1 LFFAGLYLLGGGLGP
16 VVVGLL
22 SDHFAHSAM
31 YAAQVEQMTEPFK
44 AVGLHDAMYLIPV
57 ALFFALVF
65 LVKASTCFSADAQRM
80 REGMVAD
87 EPMGQGVKPSVA

>member
-1 LFFAGLYLLGGGLGP
+1 
-16 VVVGLL
+16 
-22 SDHFAHSAM
+22 M

-87 EPMGQGVKPSVA
+87 EPVRLEAKPSVA